1 MTITG
6 WITMTIVIGSMTSLL
21 VWCSWKVLTTPN
33 SAESVH
39 TPLELDTPDM
49 HEPS

>member
-6 WITMTIVIGSMTSLL
+6 WITMTVVVSSMTSLL

-39 TPLELDTPDM
+39 PPLELDAPDRY
-49 HEPS
+49 ESS